1 MKKIDVGTETT
12 NYKLCVFKSKFNNLE
27 LRVFENSK
35 IFWFVANEVAKILE
49 YKQFDNSIARIVE
62 DKNKKYYKDIDFY
75 SSLSSLKN
83 LLPNSILI
91 TKDGINNIISR
102 SRSKNVKTFKE
113 WINKDVFPSLKDT
126 EVIQKKEEI
135 QAQFI

>member
-1 MKKIDVGTETT
+1 MKKI
-12 NYKLCVFKSKFNNLE
+12 NNKYKLFVFKSKFNKDYE
-27 LRVFENSK
+27 LRVFNNG
-35 IFWFVANEVAKILE
+35 WFFATEIAKILE
-49 YKQFDNSIARIVE
+49 YKQFDNNSIARIVE
-62 DKNKKYYKDIDFY
+62 DRNKKYYKDTDFY
-75 SSLSSLKN
+75 SSIAGFKN
-83 LLPNSILI
+83 LPPNTILI
-91 TKDGINNIISR
+91 TKDGIINIISR